1 MKKLSIIAITL
12 FSVLVSCKKDEETS
26 NSNETGTVKIELEH
40 VWGMNAADF
49 HLNHEFVHPMTG
61 DSMNFATFK
70 YYMSNFKLKKAD
82 GTWWTHPNSYFL
94 VDLSQPATLSLDL
107 SMVPTGEYT
116 EMSYLL
122 GVDSLSNIAGAQ
134 TGALAV
140 SNNMFWS
147 WNSGYIMVKAEGTSP
162 QSSTGSFAF
171 HLGGFKGANNVLT
184 TKNIS
189 FAANNLTVG
198 ANKTS
203 KVFVVSN
210 PAKLFHADPLSSG
223 TNLMMPG
230 AKAKQMATNYYS
242 SFAFDHLEE

>member
-1 MKKLSIIAITL
+1 
-12 FSVLVSCKKDEETS
+12 
-26 NSNETGTVKIELEH
+26 
-40 VWGMNAADF
+40 
-49 HLNHEFVHPMTG
+49 
-61 DSMNFATFK
+61 
-70 YYMSNFKLKKAD
+70 MSNFKLKKAD
-82 GTWWTHPNSYFL
+82 GTWWIHPNSYFL